1 MGKKLRI
8 ILIDDDLAVLG
19 SLSEA
24 LNLHGYPN
32 RKFSDPQEAVEL
44 YKWEKFDVVIT
55 DIKMPEMNG
64 IEVLKAV
71 RKHNQDAAVIIL
83 TGYADTNNAITAVN
97 EGAYAFFHKPPDL
110 KSLLATL
117 SKIEKELLEIQ
128 NKENVEVDLMRLY
141 LEYKDLMNTFKS
153 RQNTKDGIDESSVG

>member
-1 MGKKLRI
+1 M
-8 ILIDDDLAVLG
+8 LIDDEPEILDCLSAALALKG
-19 SLSEA
+19 FPSKQFCNPKAAIETYMSE
-24 LNLHGYPN
+24 
-32 RKFSDPQEAVEL
+32 E
-44 YKWEKFDVVIT
+44 FDVVIS
-55 DIKMPEMNG
+55 DFKMPEMNG

-97 EGAYAFFHKPPDL
+97 EGAYAFFHKPPDF

>member
-8 ILIDDDLAVLG
+8 ILIDDDLAVLE

-32 RKFSDPQEAVEL
+32 RKISDPQEAVEL
-44 YKWEKFDVVIT
+44 YKWEQFDVVIT

-71 RKHNQDAAVIIL
+71 RKHNQDAVVIIL

-97 EGAYAFFHKPPDL
+97 EGAYAFFHKPPDF

-117 SKIEKELLEIQ
+117 SKIEMELLEIQ

-153 RQNTKDGIDESSVG
+153 RQNTKDGIDENSVG